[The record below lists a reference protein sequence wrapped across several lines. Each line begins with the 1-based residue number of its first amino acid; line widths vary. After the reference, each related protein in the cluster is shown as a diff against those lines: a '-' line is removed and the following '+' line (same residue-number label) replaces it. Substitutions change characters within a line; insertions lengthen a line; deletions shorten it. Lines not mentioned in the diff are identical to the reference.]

1 MDDPPPV
8 PRAFDWTRAHSRLE
22 RAYAS
27 EVERSP
33 EEVARIL
40 AERASR
46 FARPQA
52 DKASSNGALDLL
64 VFGVGRERYA
74 VDVLSVLDVIRF
86 VQPTRVPCTP
96 PAILGLVNHK
106 GRILPVLD
114 LRRLFETLD
123 ADASA
128 WQHIV
133 TIEEAEIFL
142 GIAVDSLAGGMRADD
157 VLAPPPAVPR
167 AAAPLVRGLTGGTV
181 AVLDVEALAHDPR
194 IVVDEE
200 VR

>member
-1 MDDPPPV
+1 MDDSAPAS
-8 PRAFDWTRAHSRLE
+8 RNFDWARVHGRLE
-22 RAYAS
+22 RGYAS
-27 EVERSP
+27 EMERSP

-46 FARPQA
+46 FARPPA
-52 DKASSNGALDLL
+52 EKAPSKGALDLL

-74 VDVLSVLDVIRF
+74 VDVLSVVDVIRF

-106 GRILPVLD
+106 GRILPVFD
-114 LRRLFETLD
+114 LRRLFETVD

-133 TIEEAEIFL
+133 TIEEAETFV
-142 GIAVDSLAGGMRADD
+142 GIAADSLAGGMRADD
-157 VLAPPPAVPR
+157 VLAPPPAAPR
-167 AAAPLVRGLTGGTV
+167 SAAPLVRGLTAGTI
-181 AVLDVEALAHDPR
+181 AVLDVEALARDPR